1 MVSTRL
7 AAGTYTVVTPAAN
20 YAGTK
25 PQNLPS
31 LTLYAAD
38 GTPLAIPRKQAAQA
52 DSNTG
57 TATTASLAADL
68 NSLLAKLR
76 LAGIIS

>member
-1 MVSTRL
+1 MS
-7 AAGTYTVVTPAAN
+7 GTSNPAQQFRVVTPAAN
-20 YAGTK
+20 RVQGSG
-25 PQNLPS
+25 S
-31 LTLYAAD
+31 LQTLELYAAD
-38 GTPLAIPRKQAAQA
+38 GSALAIPRKQAAQA
-52 DSNTG
+52 DSNAG